1 MERTRKLS
9 IFMLA
14 IILTVTSLGFTCQAD
29 TSGSASQQKQ
39 LYIRGPS
46 QVAEGRSFQIVVAT
60 LDGPVANA
68 AVSVPWV
75 NTVFHTDAN
84 GVVTI
89 TAPWVDRDSQSF
101 ITASKLGYLSA
112 KFVITI
118 MNLAILPR

>member
-1 MERTRKLS
+1 MEKTKKIS

-29 TSGSASQQKQ
+29 TSGSASQSKQ

-46 QVAEGRSFQIVVAT
+46 QVAEGKSFQIVVAT
-60 LDGPVANA
+60 VDGPVANA
-68 AVSVPWV
+68 AVSAPWV

-84 GVVTI
+84 GVVTLI
-89 TAPWVDRDSQSF
+89 APWVDRDSQFS
-101 ITASKLGYLSA
+101 ITASKLGYMPA

-118 MNLAILPR
+118 INLPILPQ